1 MDDLIQPRHPEQPA
15 AGESANPVLVEVV
28 RGDFVES
35 RHRGA
40 IAVVAPDGTVVH
52 AIGDVTRE
60 MFLRSAIKPVQALPL
75 RESGAADAFG
85 FGDVEIALAGA
96 SHLGEA
102 RHVSAV
108 GEMLRQAGADPAMFE
123 CGAQP
128 PSSETAA
135 RDLARDRQP
144 PQALHN
150 NCLGKHAGM
159 IATALHK
166 GEAVD
171 GYTNVTH
178 PVQQRVLSVFE
189 SMTGYDL
196 GRAARGIDGC
206 TVPVWAMPL
215 GNLALAMAR
224 MADPA
229 DQPEVRQAAV
239 TRIRDAM
246 AAQPF
251 YIHGSNAFGTN
262 VIAAA
267 GPEVLVKGGGEG
279 VYTAILP
286 ALGFGVALKIDD
298 GASRAAELA
307 MIHTLHQLDALTT
320 QQRAILTDRLHP
332 VQTNWSGKDVGTLRP
347 TAALKF

>member
-60 MFLRSAIKPVQALPL
+60 MFPRSAIKPVQAL
-75 RESGAADAFG
+75 
-85 FGDVEIALAGA
+85 
-96 SHLGEA
+96 
-102 RHVSAV
+102 
-108 GEMLRQAGADPAMFE
+108 
-123 CGAQP
+123 
-128 PSSETAA
+128 
-135 RDLARDRQP
+135 
-144 PQALHN
+144 HN
-150 NCLGKHAGM
+150 NCSGKHAGM

-178 PVQQRVLSVFE
+178 PVQQRVLGVFE

-246 AAQPF
+246 AAQ
-251 YIHGSNAFGTN
+251 
-262 VIAAA
+262 
-267 GPEVLVKGGGEG
+267 
-279 VYTAILP
+279 
-286 ALGFGVALKIDD
+286 
-298 GASRAAELA
+298 
-307 MIHTLHQLDALTT
+307 TL
-320 QQRAILTDRLHP
+320 LHP
-332 VQTNWSGKDVGTLRP
+332 WQQCLRHQCDRRRRARGSGQGRGGRSLHGDPARP
-347 TAALKF
+347 RVWGRPEDR

>member
-40 IAVVAPDGTVVH
+40 IAVVAPDGTVVP

-60 MFLRSAIKPVQALPL
+60 MFPRSAIKPVQAL
-75 RESGAADAFG
+75 
-85 FGDVEIALAGA
+85 
-96 SHLGEA
+96 
-102 RHVSAV
+102 
-108 GEMLRQAGADPAMFE
+108 
-123 CGAQP
+123 
-128 PSSETAA
+128 
-135 RDLARDRQP
+135 
-144 PQALHN
+144 HN
-150 NCLGKHAGM
+150 NCSGKHAGM

-178 PVQQRVLSVFE
+178 PVQQRVLGVFE

-267 GPEVLVKGGGEG
+267 GPEVLVKGGAEG